1 MPTLFPRRPVRRL
14 TLTIAATV
22 AILGCDREPLGI
34 DPDFAKS
41 GPTPLTAAPSSLW
54 LRVGPPTFT
63 ATVTARVQYV
73 GIIASKSSDESCA
86 TVAPASLPATKPAG
100 SPLYVATFTI
110 TPVGAGTCTVTLT
123 DKKGTQVTVQVRVR
137 AQRLVFATTRDG
149 NGNLEIYDMLPDG
162 TDPVRLTNNAAR
174 DDVPSVARDGSKIVF
189 TSDRDGNNE
198 IYVMNPDGSNPTRLT
213 TNAASDVNPGFSP
226 DGARI
231 VFQTDRDGNFDIY
244 TMAVDGTD
252 LRRLTDNATIDR
264 YPAWSPDGT
273 KIAFTSRPA
282 AAGADH
288 LSVMG
293 ADGSGVTA
301 LTSGSG
307 FADGDGA
314 WSPDGTRI
322 VFTSSRPGFPISEI
336 YVMNADGSDITRL
349 TSDTDLELNP
359 VFSLDGSRIAFASTR
374 DHPEDNTTNAFE
386 IYTMDAS
393 NGGNVTRLTTNALID
408 WSPAF

>member
-1 MPTLFPRRPVRRL
+1 MPTLIPRRQVRHLIL
-14 TLTIAATV
+14 TSAVAV
-22 AILGCDREPLGI
+22 AILGCDREPLGT

-73 GIIASKSSDESCA
+73 GIITSRSSDQSCA
-86 TVAPASLPATKPAG
+86 TVAPASLPAAKPAG
-100 SPLYVATFTI
+100 SPVYVATFTV

-123 DKKGTQVTVQVRVR
+123 DKKGVQATVQVRVR

-149 NGNLEIYDMLPDG
+149 NGNVEIYDMLPNG
-162 TDPVRLTNNAAR
+162 TDPVRLTDNAAR

-213 TNAASDVNPGFSP
+213 TNDGSDVNPGFSP
-226 DGARI
+226 DGSRI
-231 VFQTDRDGNFDIY
+231 VFQTDRDGDFDIY

-252 LRRLTDNATIDR
+252 LRRLTGNGTIDR

-273 KIAFTSRPA
+273 KIGFTSRPA
-282 AAGADH
+282 GGGDH
-288 LSVMG
+288 LYVMG
-293 ADGSGVTA
+293 ADGSGVTP

-307 FADGDGA
+307 IGDAEGV

-322 VFTSSRPGFPISEI
+322 VFTSTRAGVGTAKV
-336 YVMNADGSDITRL
+336 YVMNADGSDITPL
-349 TSDTDLELNP
+349 WSGAGVELNP

-386 IYTMDAS
+386 VYTMDAS
-393 NGGNVTRLTTNALID
+393 GGENITRLTTNALVD

>member
-1 MPTLFPRRPVRRL
+1 MPTLIPHRPVRRL
-14 TLTIAATV
+14 TLTIAVAV
-22 AILGCDREPLGI
+22 AILGCDREPLGT

-73 GIIASKSSDESCA
+73 GLITSKSSDQSCA
-86 TVAPASLPATKPAG
+86 TVAPASLPAAKPAG
-100 SPLYVATFTI
+100 SPVYVATFTV
-110 TPVGAGTCTVTLT
+110 TPVGAGACTVTLT
-123 DKKGTQVTVQVRVR
+123 DKKGVQVTVQVHVR

-149 NGNLEIYDMLPDG
+149 NGNVEIYDMLLDG

-213 TNAASDVNPGFSP
+213 TNAGSDVNPGFSP
-226 DGARI
+226 DGSRI
-231 VFQTDRDGNFDIY
+231 AFQTDRDGDFDIY

-252 LRRLTDNATIDR
+252 LRRLTGNATIDR

-273 KIAFTSRPA
+273 KIDFTSRPA
-282 AAGADH
+282 GGGDH
-288 LSVMG
+288 LYVMG
-293 ADGSGVTA
+293 ADGSGVAA

-307 FADGDGA
+307 IGDAEGV

-322 VFTSSRPGFPISEI
+322 VFTSTRAGVGTANV
-336 YVMNADGSDITRL
+336 YVMNADGSDITPL
-349 TSDTDLELNP
+349 TPDVGVELNP

-393 NGGNVTRLTTNALID
+393 DGGNVTRLTDNSLID
-408 WSPAF
+408 WSPSF